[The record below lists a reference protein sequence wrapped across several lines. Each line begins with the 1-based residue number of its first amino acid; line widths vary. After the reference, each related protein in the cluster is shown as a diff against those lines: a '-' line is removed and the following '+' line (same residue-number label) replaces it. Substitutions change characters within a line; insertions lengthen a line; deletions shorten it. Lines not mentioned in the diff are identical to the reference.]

1 MPEIPFRIIGLDH
14 LVLRVRNMEVMITFY
29 CDILG
34 CIKEREV
41 AELDL
46 VQLRAGT
53 SLIDLV
59 DCAGK
64 LGRRGGLNTSSGSEG
79 GSMDHFCLRIA
90 GFDKEQAIKH
100 LRAAG
105 VRLGDFGTR
114 YGSNGMGPSLYLYD
128 PEGNMIELKGQNV
141 NLDSN

>member
-1 MPEIPFRIIGLDH
+1 MTGIPFRIIGLDH
-14 LVLRVRNMEVMITFY
+14 LVLRVRNIEVMINFY

-34 CIKEREV
+34 CIQEREV
-41 AELDL
+41 AELGL

-64 LGRRGGLNTSSGSEG
+64 LGRKGGLTASSGSEG

-90 GFDKEQAIKH
+90 GFDKEKAMKH
-100 LRAAG
+100 LSSAG

-114 YGSNGMGPSLYLYD
+114 YGSKGMGPSLYLYD
-128 PEGNMIELKGQNV
+128 PEENMIELKGQSV
-141 NLDSN
+141 NTDGN